1 MVQFNKQRVGRRLGI
16 SLAVFL
22 LLLFYMPGGNAQS
35 QPQSRTTTRTSTA
48 VSAAV
53 PAATSAAQPA
63 STTATP
69 ATATPTATTTTTVPT
84 APSAKEKESLLIGPG
99 DLVHV
104 SIFEEPEMEQKVRVN
119 DAGEITLT
127 LIGKV
132 KIAGMTPPEA
142 ASLIRDKYQAGSF
155 LNSPQVSVAVEE
167 YATETVSLLGQFQKP
182 GPVILTTPRSL
193 LDVISLGGGLT
204 DIADRNIVIQRKS
217 GEKMKAFVP
226 NKPEA
231 ALEQSSVMIYPGDT
245 VIVPKAGIV
254 YVLGDVAR
262 PGGYVMNNDS
272 QLTVLQALAMAAG
285 TNKTAKENK
294 ARLVR
299 KENDKLT
306 EQRLELTAMQKGKI
320 PDMPLQAD
328 DIIWVPF
335 SWAKGFAQGASGIAA
350 STSSAAIYMAR

>member
-1 MVQFNKQRVGRRLGI
+1 MVQFSKQRVESRLGL
-16 SLAVFL
+16 SLAMFL
-22 LLLFYMPGGNAQS
+22 LLLLCMPGGNAQT
-35 QPQSRTTTRTSTA
+35 QPQSKASGRTSTA
-48 VSAAV
+48 IPAAI
-53 PAATSAAQPA
+53 PAATSAATPA
-63 STTATP
+63 ATDARTP
-69 ATATPTATTTTTVPT
+69 ATTTSTKPAVTT
-84 APSAKEKESLLIGPG
+84 APPTQAEKESLLIGPG

-104 SIFEEPEMEQKVRVN
+104 SVFDEPEMDQKVRVS

-155 LNSPQVSVAVEE
+155 LNNPQVSLMVEE
-167 YATETVSLLGQFQKP
+167 YATENVSLIGQFQKP
-182 GPVILTTPRSL
+182 GPIILSTPRSL
-193 LDVISLGGGLT
+193 LDVISMGGGLT

-217 GEKMKAFVP
+217 GERMKAFVP
-226 NKPEA
+226 NRPDV

-285 TNKTAKENK
+285 TNKTAKESK

-299 KENDKLT
+299 KQNDSLT
-306 EQRLELTAMQKGKI
+306 EQRLQLTDMQKGKV
-320 PDMPLQAD
+320 PDMQLQPD

-350 STSSAAIYMAR
+350 STSSAAIYAIH